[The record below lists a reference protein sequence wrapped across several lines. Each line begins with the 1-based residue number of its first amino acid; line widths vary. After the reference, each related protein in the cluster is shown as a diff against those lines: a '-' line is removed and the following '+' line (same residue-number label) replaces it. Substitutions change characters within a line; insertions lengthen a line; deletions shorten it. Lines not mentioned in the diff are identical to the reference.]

1 MHNGYSLNFCFW
13 VLCRCFYLAKSYS
26 SAGKRTEAYA
36 LFCYAR
42 SLVDSALHQLANSP
56 DKVCHCANT
65 FFLLMGIGYPVEKG
79 SMEHLYFIGRPS
91 LILNDTYIVH
101 RES

>member
-1 MHNGYSLNFCFW
+1 MHNGYYLKFFFG
-13 VLCRCFYLAKSYS
+13 VPCRCFYLAKSYS

-65 FFLLMGIGYPVEKG
+65 FLLLIGIGYSVRKDQWNIYILLEG
-79 SMEHLYFIGRPS
+79 HL
-91 LILNDTYIVH
+91 
-101 RES
+101 